1 MRFHCWFV
9 TQAHAINR
17 RNPRV
22 PCLLPS
28 LTLPPHELC
37 SYSHHHRLTLDE
49 LNMRN
54 RKEPN
59 RHDASAPPAKKQAA
73 AVNGTRSHPGAGK
86 SRRDRIE
93 AAVDTA
99 TTTTRVTRKRKRGAI
114 SQLTDQVGKRPKRL
128 STELRPLKA
137 NAELRARLRA
147 EEEEAARPMLVGSLG
162 KSSVQY

>member
-1 MRFHCWFV
+1 MPSSF
-9 TQAHAINR
+9 TNLTT
-17 RNPRV
+17 PRT
-22 PCLLPS
+22 LLFILTPS
-28 LTLPPHELC
+28 
-37 SYSHHHRLTLDE
+37 SLDK

-54 RKEPN
+54 RKEPTG
-59 RHDASAPPAKKQAA
+59 HGASAPSAKKQSA

-86 SRRDRIE
+86 SRKDGIE

-114 SQLTDQVGKRPKRL
+114 SQLTDQVNKKPKRL

-137 NAELRARLRA
+137 NAELRGRLRA
-147 EEEEAARPMLVGSLG
+147 EEEEAARPMSVGSLG